1 MLILFLWVR
10 DRNNHL
16 ISNQAHEDEEQQP
29 DQQVPAHLG
38 LQVVKTIGLH
48 LIEECVD
55 EVVVVDLEVLEEEI
69 SKKNQEEDMQ
79 PETL

>member
-16 ISNQAHEDEEQQP
+16 ISNQVHEDEEQQH
-29 DQQVPAHLG
+29 DQRVQAHLDR
-38 LQVVKTIGLH
+38 QVVKTIGLH